1 MVFRSGSPDEHL
13 PSLQGYTIFD
23 LRNADEKYATVQSRD
38 ENEVVVR
45 ILDRPLLFPE
55 RVWADVRDN
64 EWTLLDRVGAEV
76 TSIFSSE
83 AYSRALYD
91 KLEDGGLSC
100 LYRVILRTSLTEV
113 SEVVEEI
120 ITSVISDDGGP
131 ILINCA
137 KGKDRTGIV
146 CAFLHL
152 LAGVDEATV
161 VSEYAESEKRLKE
174 GGEERKKKEETGLDW
189 SKFRGSPANAMR
201 DTIDFIRENDI
212 MRKCNF
218 DTSKVEA
225 FKSIIN
231 NS

>member
-1 MVFRSGSPDEHL
+1 M

-23 LRNADEKYATVQSRD
+23 LRNSDEKKAASVKSLD
-38 ENEVVVR
+38 ENEELVPR
-45 ILDRPLLFPE
+45 ILNRPLLFPE

-64 EWTLLDRVGAEV
+64 EWTILDRVTAEV

-91 KLEDGGLSC
+91 KLEEGGLSC

-113 SEVVEEI
+113 SNVVEEI
-120 ITSVISDDGGP
+120 ITSVISDDDSP

-152 LAGVDEATV
+152 LAGVDEDTV
-161 VSEYAESEKRLKE
+161 VEEYAESEKRLKE
-174 GGEERKKKEETGLDW
+174 GGEVSRSRALAFLVCLNVAGILTSELRRAGKEEAGGN
-189 SKFRGSPANAMR
+189 GS
-201 DTIDFIRENDI
+201 
-212 MRKCNF
+212 
-218 DTSKVEA
+218 
-225 FKSIIN
+225 
-231 NS
+231 